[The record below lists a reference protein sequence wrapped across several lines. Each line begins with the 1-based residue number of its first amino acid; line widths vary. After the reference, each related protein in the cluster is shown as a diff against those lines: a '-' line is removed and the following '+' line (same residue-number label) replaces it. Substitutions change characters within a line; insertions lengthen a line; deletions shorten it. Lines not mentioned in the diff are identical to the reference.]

1 MVEQHAHG
9 FGEAI
14 GALRTNMVHDLI
26 EQAMVVLVGVGHFG
40 FVLFAKTSKPIW
52 PAPATPDPISQPFYA
67 TASATLRPTLRKPEK
82 SELQKGCYTGA
93 AETRINVAE
102 MLVGVA
108 EKPVNMAETLV
119 DLVEAH
125 INLAEMR

>member
-52 PAPATPDPISQPFYA
+52 PAPATSDPISQPFYA

-82 SELQKGCYTGA
+82 SELQKGCYTGQQRSSVQLQQCSV
-93 AETRINVAE
+93 EFQQRS
-102 MLVGVA
+102 VGL
-108 EKPVNMAETLV
+108 P
-119 DLVEAH
+119 
-125 INLAEMR
+125 